1 MTERGGTRLSST
13 ESFKGRIFTVTVDR
27 VTVPNG
33 RTVTLDMVRHRGS
46 VVLLPMQDEGRIVL
60 IRQYRYA
67 LDRWIWELPAGSLD
81 AGEDPAAAAARECEE
96 EIGLIPGR
104 VEFAGAWYP
113 TPGFCTEVMNYYR
126 LADLRAPAARR
137 PAGAQG
143 RGRGHPRPRLHA
155 RRGPRDGPARRHR
168 RSQDRVGAHARL
180 NPELAAM
187 GCVRSGSRRLKP
199 AGSIPAHHRRNRAPG
214 LGVVR
219 VRKASPG
226 ALLPIG

>member
-126 LADLRAPAARR
+126 LADLRAPRPGDPKAHKDEDEDIRVHVFTLDEARDMV
-137 PAGAQG
+137 
-143 RGRGHPRPRLHA
+143 
-155 RRGPRDGPARRHR
+155 RRGDIV
-168 RSQDRVGAHARL
+168 D
-180 NPELAAM
+180 
-187 GCVRSGSRRLKP
+187 LKT
-199 AGSIPAHHRRNRAPG
+199 AWG
-214 LGVVR
+214 LTLV
-219 VRKASPG
+219 
-226 ALLPIG
+226 

>member
-1 MTERGGTRLSST
+1 MSEGGGTRVSST

-33 RTVTLDMVRHRGS
+33 RTVTLDMVRHPGS

-126 LADLRAPAARR
+126 LAGLRAPTPGDPQAHKDEDEDIRVHVFTIDEAR
-137 PAGAQG
+137 AMV
-143 RGRGHPRPRLHA
+143 
-155 RRGPRDGPARRHR
+155 RRGDIV
-168 RSQDRVGAHARL
+168 D
-180 NPELAAM
+180 
-187 GCVRSGSRRLKP
+187 LKT
-199 AGSIPAHHRRNRAPG
+199 AWG
-214 LGVVR
+214 LTLV
-219 VRKASPG
+219 
-226 ALLPIG
+226 